1 MGSETVYYAVTIQN
15 TVKKMGVLDKKSY
28 SFKSS
33 YTMKAEKGVDID
45 ISTPNSAVSS
55 SLVSVGF
62 STKKKDLRTSEVDN
76 TTLANGR
83 YKYKVTIPKGTLK
96 KISVKETDIN
106 GDPKVIN
113 INEAC
118 TVNIKDKLLDGSNKT
133 FTLKL
138 KVG

>member
-62 STKKKDLRTSEVDN
+62 STKKKDLQASDVDN
-76 TTLANGR
+76 TALANGR

-96 KISVKETDIN
+96 KISVKETDKN

-118 TVNIKDKLLDGSNKT
+118 TVNIKYKLLDGSNKT